1 MPVISVVT
9 ATLNVRPTVER
20 LAESLSLQTSKDFEW
35 IVVDGGS
42 DDGTVDFLE
51 AFSKENPWCLYVSE
65 PDSGIYD
72 ALNKGIRMASG
83 DFYLVIGADDYL
95 YSDAVYNY
103 HKAVIETS
111 ADIVLANVIR
121 NGRIAGGFKP
131 QLGWA
136 GHQRVFLGSHS
147 VGMLIRN
154 SLHGKIGYYSPLF
167 PMLADGYFLKLA
179 LSDPEVK
186 FGVANFVA
194 GRFSVHG
201 ISSTDKVRSLA
212 ETWLIQMATE
222 RSPIFQTVIFI
233 GKIVLR
239 LLSWPPRPGQ
249 GDNW

>member
-1 MPVISVVT
+1 MPAISIVT
-9 ATLNVRPTVER
+9 ATLNVRPTIER
-20 LAESLSLQTSKDFEW
+20 LAESLCLQTSKEFEW
-35 IVVDGGS
+35 IVVDGVS
-42 DDGTVDFLE
+42 EDGTVDFLK
-51 AFSKENPWCLYVSE
+51 AFSKENAWCRYISE

-95 YSDAVYNY
+95 YSDAVQNY
-103 HKAVIETS
+103 HNAVIETS
-111 ADIVLANVIR
+111 ADIILANVIR

-131 QLGWA
+131 HLGWA

-147 VGMLIRN
+147 VGMLIN
-154 SLHGKIGYYSPLF
+154 NNLHRKIGYYSPLF
-167 PMLADGYFLKLA
+167 PMLADGYFLKRA
-179 LSDPEVK
+179 LSDPEIR
-186 FGVANFVA
+186 FGMANFVA

-222 RSPIFQTVIFI
+222 RSPIFQTVIFM

-239 LLSWPPRPGQ
+239 LLSWPPKPGQ